1 MPYVI
6 NYFKLFKSD
15 YIDAHEFNN
24 YYDYNLTRYPF
35 KPKPGQMVKLNA
47 IIRIKKFNGIEYSN
61 DTDDYLL
68 DIKDKMLF
76 KI

>member
-1 MPYVI
+1 M
-6 NYFKLFKSD
+6 
-15 YIDAHEFNN
+15 H
-24 YYDYNLTRYPF
+24 YPF
-35 KPKPGQMVKLNA
+35 NPKPGQMVKLNA
-47 IIRIKKFNGIEYSN
+47 IIRIKKFDGAEYSN